1 MCENNNALGRP
12 DPMQQLSQD
21 LLNDIAGQSRDRT
34 RLRQNYDFH
43 QSTDR
48 VQRFLNAL
56 QPGTYVR
63 PHRHLRPE
71 GVNGFEFFLVL
82 EGAIGLLVMD
92 AQGQV
97 LETVYLSAQ
106 GQIRG
111 VELAEGQYHSLVA
124 LAPNTVMLEIKEG
137 PYNPATDKEF
147 IDRFPLEETQAAQ
160 AQAQVHQWHQL
171 FTNSRLP
178 QPIEPVTRE
187 SMPIGV

>member
-1 MCENNNALGRP
+1 VQTCNALWES

-21 LLNDIAGQSRDRT
+21 LLNDIAAQSRDRP
-34 RLRQNYDFH
+34 RLRQNHDFH
-43 QSTDR
+43 QGADR

-111 VELAEGQYHSLVA
+111 VELAAGEYHSLVA

-147 IDRFPLEETQAAQ
+147 IDRFPLEGTLAAQ
-160 AQAQVHQWHQL
+160 GQVNQWQQL

-187 SMPIGV
+187 SMPISV